1 MNEAPFAV
9 IGGGPAGLI
18 AAETLSAAGARVIVY
33 ERMPN
38 VARKLL
44 MAGRGGLNLTHSE
57 AFERFVT
64 RYGAAAAQ
72 LRPMLE
78 AFTPASLIAWSNG
91 LGQET
96 FVGSSGRVFPK
107 AMKASPLLRAWLAR
121 LSAQGVEIRTRVRW
135 TGWTEDGALAFMRDD
150 GTSERLK
157 PRATLLALGGAS
169 WPKLGSDGAWTQ
181 VLAQHGVEIAPLRPA
196 NMGLEVAWSDVFR
209 ERFAGTPLKQI
220 ALSFGERTAH
230 GEAMITSYGI
240 EGGAIYALS
249 AALRD
254 ALETAGSATLHIDLK
269 PSLDAAA
276 LAARLSQTRAGDSL
290 SSMLRKR
297 AGLSP
302 VAIGLLREA
311 SSGALPKEPT
321 QLAALIKA
329 ASITLTAARGLDRAI
344 SSAGGV
350 SWSAVDD
357 ALQLKAKPGLY
368 VAGEMLDW
376 EAPTGG
382 YLLQASFATAMWAAR
397 AMLRRA

>member
-78 AFTPASLIAWSNG
+78 AFTPASLIAWANG

-329 ASITLTAARGLDRAI
+329 APITLTAARGLDRAI